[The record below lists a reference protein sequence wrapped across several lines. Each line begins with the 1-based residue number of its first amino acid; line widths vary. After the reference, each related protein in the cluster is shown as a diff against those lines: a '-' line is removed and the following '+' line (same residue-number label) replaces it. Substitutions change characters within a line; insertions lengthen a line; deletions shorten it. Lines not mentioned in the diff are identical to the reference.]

1 MITRLLGKI
10 GLPVLIKVLSLSL
23 LRLNNETAQKAGQAL
38 DDVGQEI
45 TRREISP
52 EQIAEADR
60 HLVRGRNINLGLDR
74 KAREQIN
81 RDLRQEILSEDKF
94 VRFWRPAFGYS
105 VAIAWLLNMLTI
117 CYVVITDSGEAAEI
131 ISALM
136 ETASLWGLALGVL
149 GVSVVKSAPEKRT
162 KKTKSTGLLTRVVK
176 KMS

>member
-23 LRLNNETAQKAGQAL
+23 LRLNTETAQKAGQAL
-38 DDVGQEI
+38 DDVGKEI
-45 TRREISP
+45 VREEISP

-60 HLVRGRNINLGLDR
+60 HLVRGRNIDLGLDR

-81 RDLRQEILSEDKF
+81 RDLRQEILAEDKF

-105 VAIAWLLNMLTI
+105 VALAWLLTILTV
-117 CYVVITDSGEAAEI
+117 CYVAIVDGGEAAEI

-149 GVSVVKSAPEKRT
+149 GVSVVKSTPEKRT
-162 KKTKSTGLLTRVVK
+162 KKTKSAGLLTRVVK
-176 KMS
+176 KLS